1 MGAIRDTASGRTR
14 ALEPQHIVGRTTPPA
29 CSQTLDQPYV
39 SAVHAVLRWTGLGW
53 ELKDLNSRNGTYLD
67 GRRIDPTGAL
77 ELRCGSRI
85 GFGKPDEV
93 WELVDAGAPEIMAVP
108 LDGGEPA
115 RMAGEMIPL
124 PSSDDPQ
131 ATIFRTADGGWA
143 LESSD
148 ELVIPLRSASIFE
161 AAGRLWRF
169 CCADMS
175 PSTMAPADAR
185 LHLAALHVAHVHV
198 FFDVSTDEEHV
209 SLRVVAGGETVDM
222 GSRAPNYLLLTL
234 ARRRLAD
241 AAQRVPDTACGWI
254 DVEDLARDPTMA
266 PPRLNIDVFRI
277 RQMFEGIGLL
287 DAANIIERRLRARQI
302 RIGTGLISIAVV

>member
-1 MGAIRDTASGRTR
+1 
-14 ALEPQHIVGRTTPPA
+14 
-29 CSQTLDQPYV
+29 
-39 SAVHAVLRWTGLGW
+39 
-53 ELKDLNSRNGTYLD
+53 
-67 GRRIDPTGAL
+67 
-77 ELRCGSRI
+77 
-85 GFGKPDEV
+85 
-93 WELVDAGAPEIMAVP
+93 
-108 LDGGEPA
+108 
-115 RMAGEMIPL
+115 
-124 PSSDDPQ
+124 
-131 ATIFRTADGGWA
+131 
-143 LESSD
+143 
-148 ELVIPLRSASIFE
+148 
-161 AAGRLWRF
+161 
-169 CCADMS
+169 
-175 PSTMAPADAR
+175 MAPADAR